1 MASDVRC
8 GGGLL
13 FHKKLAYFY
22 IRRSQAPFAICA
34 DEILNLLQ
42 KGFPA
47 IPLSSFT
54 ATNSAFCNDVDAE
67 LVYAQTLMVLAKEH
81 DVLFAISTSGNS
93 KNVVN
98 AAKVAKSTGVKVIAL
113 TGKEGGEL
121 REVSDIC
128 ICVPETEK
136 I

>member
-1 MASDVRC
+1 
-8 GGGLL
+8 
-13 FHKKLAYFY
+13 
-22 IRRSQAPFAICA
+22 
-34 DEILNLLQ
+34 
-42 KGFPA
+42 
-47 IPLSSFT
+47 
-54 ATNSAFCNDVDAE
+54 
-67 LVYAQTLMVLAKEH
+67 MVLAKEH